1 MSHEEY
7 AECIGAYLLGA
18 LPDAEADAFER
29 HAAGCSLCREELER
43 LRPAAEALPRAVP
56 QVAPPPALKA
66 AIMADVR
73 SEAAAPGRRSP
84 WPALSRLRVALP
96 RLRQSPAW
104 AGAVAVLVLGVL
116 SGYGA
121 GRLADGDEARVL
133 SARVDP
139 HGAQGAS
146 ASLLVPEGDG
156 AAVLSAQGLESGGLY
171 VAWVQRGDEVI
182 YESSFNARPDGSAK
196 AAIESLVGVD
206 RVMVTRERSAAVSA
220 PGGPPVITVATTD
233 L

>member
-1 MSHEEY
+1 MRSHEEH
-7 AECIGAYLLGA
+7 AEDIGAYLLGA
-18 LPDAEADAFER
+18 LPDAEAEAFER
-29 HAAGCSLCREELER
+29 HAADCPLCRDELER

-73 SEAAAPGRRSP
+73 GEAAVPPRRTS
-84 WPALSRLRVALP
+84 WSALRLALP
-96 RLRQSPAW
+96 RLRPFPAW
-104 AGAVAVLVLGVL
+104 AGATAVLVLGAL

-121 GRLADGDEARVL
+121 ARLADGDEARIL

-139 HGAQGAS
+139 RGAQGAS

-196 AAIESLVGVD
+196 AAVESLAGVD

-220 PGGPPVITVATTD
+220 PGGPPVITVSTAD